1 MKFATFSLFSFAVM
15 SAKAITSQNAEA
27 TPVVVVSGPDANT
40 CYNEVGAIP
49 THVPMLLRH
58 SRHT

>member
-1 MKFATFSLFSFAVM
+1 VM